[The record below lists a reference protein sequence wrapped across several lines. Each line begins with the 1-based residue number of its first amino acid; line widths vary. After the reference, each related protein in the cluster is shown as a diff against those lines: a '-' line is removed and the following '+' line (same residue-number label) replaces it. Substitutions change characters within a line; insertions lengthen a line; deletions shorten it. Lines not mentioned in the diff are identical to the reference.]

1 MFQYSCLENSTDRG
15 AWQAIV
21 HGATKNRTQL
31 STYIPKDS
39 SKYWG
44 TSKKPTQF
52 VMAIQL
58 RTLHAVQHHSTLK
71 RKINEAQLC
80 LLGWKHHYTQCDK
93 EEKYIVLGVALFQL
107 GKGL

>member
-1 MFQYSCLENSTDRG
+1 MDSG
-15 AWQAIV
+15 AWQATV

-39 SKYWG
+39 SKSWG

-52 VMAIQL
+52 VTVIQL
-58 RTLHAVQHHSTLK
+58 QTFHAVQHHSTLK
-71 RKINEAQLC
+71 RKISEAHLC
-80 LLGWKHHYTQCDK
+80 LLGWTHHYTRCHK
-93 EEKYIVLGVALFQL
+93 EEKYIVVCTALVQL

>member
-1 MFQYSCLENSTDRG
+1 MDRG

-52 VMAIQL
+52 VVVLQL

-71 RKINEAQLC
+71 RKINGAHLC
-80 LLGWKHHYTQCDK
+80 LLGWNHHYTQCHK
-93 EEKYIVLGVALFQL
+93 EEKHRVLCTALFQL